1 MTGRELILAIIEQG
15 LENED
20 IFGDKGIFNFLNVK
34 LMPIEE
40 VALKYDVGYETV
52 HAWCSLGRMRAIRF
66 GDKIYILLEDKD
78 HE

>member
-1 MTGRELILAIIEQG
+1 MTGRELILAIIENG

-34 LMPIEE
+34 IMSVEQ
-40 VALKYDVGYETV
+40 VALKHNVGTETV
-52 HAWCSLGRMRAIRF
+52 HAWCALGKMKDIRIN
-66 GDKIYILLEDKD
+66 GKIYILLEDKN